1 MSMKSVPKV
10 EKPEIIEAIGASGA
24 LGSSKN
30 RQALFAYLLD
40 AHFKGGAGALTTR
53 QIAIDVLDGTRHSVL
68 KMTVLFALKCI
79 VCETL

>member
-1 MSMKSVPKV
+1 MARWGFKMSMKSVPKV

-40 AHFKGGAGALTTR
+40 AHFKGCLLYTSPSPRDRG
-53 QIAIDVLDGTRHSVL
+53 
-68 KMTVLFALKCI
+68 
-79 VCETL
+79 